1 MVQNVKRP
9 QTRVS
14 PKHQITIPVDVLRE
28 TGLRVGD
35 KLEVIAEGAGRVHI
49 RRVEDPVAAFAG
61 RLNGTWPPN
70 EVDQLRSEWR

>member
-9 QTRVS
+9 RTRIS
-14 PKHQITIPVDVLRE
+14 PKHQITIPVEVLRK

-35 KLEVIAEGAGRVHI
+35 KLEVIAEGAGRVRI

-61 RLNGTWPPN
+61 RLAGTWPPD